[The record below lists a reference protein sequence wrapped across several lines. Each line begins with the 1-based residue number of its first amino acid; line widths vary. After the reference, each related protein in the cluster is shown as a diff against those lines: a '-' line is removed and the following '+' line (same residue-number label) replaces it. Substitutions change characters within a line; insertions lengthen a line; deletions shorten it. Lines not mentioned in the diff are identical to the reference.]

1 MGYFKDKM
9 ITRIR
14 MLGLSVRTEK
24 LYIDRMTLLVKFFNC
39 PPDKLSLND
48 INYYLSYLV
57 NVQKVQFS
65 TYNISINAIRF
76 FYNKVMNNK
85 LIIEGIHY
93 QKKKSN
99 FLPF

>member
-1 MGYFKDKM
+1 MGYFKDQM
-9 ITRIR
+9 ITRIK
-14 MLGLSVRTEK
+14 MLGLSERTKK
-24 LYIDRMTLLVKFFNC
+24 LYIDRMTLFVKFFNC

-85 LIIEGIHY
+85 IIIEGIHY
-93 QKKKSN
+93 QKKNSN
-99 FLPF
+99 FLPY